1 MIPNPD
7 LKDTPL
13 FDVQYLINGIH
24 DRDIVT
30 MQDTNKKFIFITHP
44 LHCRKKRHCHHTSNF
59 CFLYEM
65 LKRIG

>member
-44 LHCRKKRHCHHTSNF
+44 LHCRKNAIVITQVIFVSCMKC
-59 CFLYEM
+59 
-65 LKRIG
+65 